1 MKYSAVSFPPCA
13 MSLVTPMTADEK
25 ARASGI
31 LAGGISG
38 DLWCVL
44 ELGLCLW
51 GGRFM
56 FGGFLQ
62 VSPSFKGIT
71 LSNYTIWLKWK
82 TGAEPQF
89 GKNKKNNKKQKN
101 KKNKKQKTQRL

>member
-51 GGRFM
+51 GD
-56 FGGFLQ
+56 
-62 VSPSFKGIT
+62 VSCLEDSYRYH
-71 LSNYTIWLKWK
+71 LALR
-82 TGAEPQF
+82 E
-89 GKNKKNNKKQKN
+89 
-101 KKNKKQKTQRL
+101 